1 VLGVRFGLRVLNYG
15 MKAILDKYITENY
28 AEVRTYTNYFL
39 VRFKSF
45 IDADTVINNSYIHVV
60 NINDPLPTI
69 EKVKSYLFNTIK
81 YQVIWTSSL
90 SNRHDRINSM
100 PFIVDKDTAED
111 TTDLDAKILA
121 DKTYNLQKAVI
132 EIYRQRI
139 KDSIQ
144 KTIFEAYIDKGYNT
158 ARSMAKYF
166 DITTTSAHYII
177 KDLKHELNELQ
188 YSYED

>member
-1 VLGVRFGLRVLNYG
+1 

-111 TTDLDAKILA
+111 TTDLDSKILA

>member
-1 VLGVRFGLRVLNYG
+1 
-15 MKAILDKYITENY
+15 
-28 AEVRTYTNYFL
+28 
-39 VRFKSF
+39 
-45 IDADTVINNSYIHVV
+45 
-60 NINDPLPTI
+60 
-69 EKVKSYLFNTIK
+69 
-81 YQVIWTSSL
+81 VIWTSSL
-90 SNRHDRINSM
+90 SNRHDRINSI

-111 TTDLDAKILA
+111 TSDLDAKILA
-121 DKTYNLQKAVI
+121 DKTYNLQKGVI

-177 KDLKHELNELQ
+177 KDLKHELNQLQ